1 VYDKTVR
8 RRRLVLGLLVACSL
22 VLLTAFFGESS
33 GGGLHSVQRGVLEV
47 VSPIQDGA
55 SRVLKPVRDL
65 FGWVGDTLDAKGEV
79 RALRKERDALRAQ
92 AVQAQADVR
101 ENAQLKAQ
109 LKMNDAAGLAD
120 DGPVQARV
128 TGQNPSLWFS
138 QVTINRG
145 SSSGVRV
152 NQPVMNGAGLIGRV
166 SEVGSSVAVVSLIT
180 DQSTKVGGRVNES
193 SRGGGGVNGIVQ
205 VQAGQPT
212 DLVLRGISASDV
224 VSPGQTIVTTGTLSK
239 VGRFPSPYPPNIPIG
254 RVTKV
259 DDLGS
264 DSQTVHIAPF
274 ADLRRLELVQVL
286 TRPQGSGT
294 TR

>member
-1 VYDKTVR
+1 MRNPPSLTSLVYDKTVR

-22 VLLTAFFGESS
+22 ILLTAFFGESS

-79 RALRKERDALRAQ
+79 KSLRKERDALRAQ

-109 LKMNDAAGLAD
+109 LKHEQTAGRLIERRARPGARDRPEPEPVVQPGHDRQGLVLGRARRPARDERRRAD
-120 DGPVQARV
+120 RPR
-128 TGQNPSLWFS
+128 
-138 QVTINRG
+138 
-145 SSSGVRV
+145 
-152 NQPVMNGAGLIGRV
+152 GRV
-166 SEVGSSVAVVSLIT
+166 APSVAVVSLIT

-205 VQAGQPT
+205 VPAGQPERPRAART
-212 DLVLRGISASDV
+212 
-224 VSPGQTIVTTGTLSK
+224 SPPATS
-239 VGRFPSPYPPNIPIG
+239 
-254 RVTKV
+254 
-259 DDLGS
+259 
-264 DSQTVHIAPF
+264 
-274 ADLRRLELVQVL
+274 
-286 TRPQGSGT
+286 
-294 TR
+294 

>member
-1 VYDKTVR
+1 
-8 RRRLVLGLLVACSL
+8 
-22 VLLTAFFGESS
+22 
-33 GGGLHSVQRGVLEV
+33 VLEV

-65 FGWVGDTLDAKGEV
+65 FGWAGDTLDAKGEV

-109 LKMNDAAGLAD
+109 LKMNDTAGLAG

-128 TGQNPSLWFS
+128 TGQNPSLWYS
-138 QVTINRG
+138 QVTINKG
-145 SSSGVRV
+145 SASGVRV
-152 NQPVMNGAGLIGRV
+152 DQPVMNGAGLVGRV
-166 SEVGSSVAVVSLIT
+166 SEVASSVAVVSLIT

-193 SRGGGGVNGIVQ
+193 SRGGGGINGIVQ

-239 VGRFPSPYPPNIPIG
+239 VGRFPSPYPANIPIG

-286 TRPQGSGT
+286 TRPQGGGS

>member
-22 VLLTAFFGESS
+22 ILLTAFFGESS

-79 RALRKERDALRAQ
+79 KSLRKERDALRAQ

-109 LKMNDAAGLAD
+109 LNMNQTASLSD

-138 QVTINRG
+138 QVTINKG
-145 SSSGVRV
+145 SSSGIRA

-166 SEVGSSVAVVSLIT
+166 TEVAPSVAVVSLIT

-193 SRGGGGVNGIVQ
+193 SRGGGGVWCSRN
-205 VQAGQPT
+205 
-212 DLVLRGISASDV
+212 SA
-224 VSPGQTIVTTGTLSK
+224 
-239 VGRFPSPYPPNIPIG
+239 
-254 RVTKV
+254 
-259 DDLGS
+259 
-264 DSQTVHIAPF
+264 
-274 ADLRRLELVQVL
+274 
-286 TRPQGSGT
+286 
-294 TR
+294 

>member
-1 VYDKTVR
+1 MYDKTVR
-8 RRRLVLGLLVACSL
+8 RRRAVLGLLVACSL
-22 VLLTAFFGESS
+22 ILLTAFFGESS
-33 GGGLHSVQRGVLEV
+33 GGGLHSVQRGVLTV

-65 FGWVGDTLDAKGEV
+65 FGWTGDTLHAKGQVKE
-79 RALRKERDALRAQ
+79 LRKERDALRAQ

-109 LKMNDAAGLAD
+109 LHLNETAGISD

-138 QVTINRG
+138 QITINRG
-145 SSSGVRV
+145 TADGVRV
-152 NQPVMNGAGLIGRV
+152 NQPVVNGSGLVGRV
-166 SEVGSSVAVVSLIT
+166 TAVGSGVAVVSLIT

-193 SRGGGGVNGIVQ
+193 SRGGGGINGIVQ
-205 VQAGQPT
+205 VQAGQPN

-224 VSPGQTIVTTGTLSK
+224 VTRGQTIVTTGTLSK

-259 DDLGS
+259 DDVGS
-264 DSQTVHIAPF
+264 DSQTVHLVPF
-274 ADLRRLELVQVL
+274 ADLHRLELVQVL
-286 TRPQGSGT
+286 TRPQGGASA
-294 TR
+294 R

>member
-1 VYDKTVR
+1 MYDKTVR
-8 RRRLVLGLLVACSL
+8 RRRAVLALLVACSL
-22 VLLTAFFGESS
+22 ILLTAFFGESS

-47 VSPIQDGA
+47 VSPIQDGVG
-55 SRVLKPVRDL
+55 RVLKPVRDL

-79 RALRKERDALRAQ
+79 KSLRKERDALRAQ

-109 LKMNDAAGLAD
+109 LKLNDTAGIAD

-138 QVTINRG
+138 QVTINQG
-145 SSSGVRV
+145 SSAGVRV
-152 NQPVMNGAGLIGRV
+152 DQPVMNGAGLIGRV
-166 SEVGSSVAVVSLIT
+166 AEVGSSVAVVSLIT

-205 VQAGQPT
+205 VQAGRPT
-212 DLVLRGISASDV
+212 DLVMRGITATDV
-224 VSPGQTIVTTGTLSK
+224 VAPGQTIVTTGTLSK
-239 VGRFPSPYPPNIPIG
+239 VGRFQSPYPPNIPIG

-259 DDLGS
+259 DDVGS
-264 DSQTVHIAPF
+264 DSQTVHLVPF
-274 ADLRRLELVQVL
+274 ADLHRLELVQVL
-286 TRPQGSGT
+286 TRPQGGAAP
-294 TR
+294 R